1 MRFPLVHDSHDPL
14 YRQIE
19 RYLRDSIL
27 SGELEP
33 DTRLPAGRRLAQELG
48 VSRITVENAYAELQ
62 ADGLVITRPGSGY
75 YVNQILPSMFVTASG
90 DATTVNEPL
99 WQRELPECALF
110 GGHEFENGNGI
121 ISFEAGSGDVSNF
134 PVTEF
139 RKIMQ
144 DVIRRDG
151 TAAFEYGEYNGYA
164 PLRSAIAH
172 ILTSRGIKAR
182 PENVLITSGSQQA
195 IALCTQLLL
204 KPGDTV
210 LTENPTY
217 SGALYLFRAYGLRVV
232 GVPVDSEG
240 MQTEKL
246 ESVLQQYHPKLIYTM
261 PDFQNP
267 TGTCLSNPR
276 RQQLMALAERYNM
289 AVIEDDYVGDLRYE
303 GRAQSSLKAL
313 DPGGR
318 VIYTGT
324 FSKMLLPGL
333 RIGFL
338 LAEGPIYRVLT
349 ERKYV
354 HDIAASNLMQRV
366 LEVYLSIGR
375 YRNYLRRS
383 CRIYRER
390 RDAMIKAIGEYLPA
404 SVSFD
409 KPKGGLFIWLALP
422 QGLAAEKL
430 SRIALTEGVC
440 CAQGKTFFTDQGAPR
455 GAFDIRSDTGCSS
468 SGSSAGGDMAESMPP
483 PPDYLRL
490 NFAMHTPEEIEEGV
504 IRLGRA
510 FART

>member
-1 MRFPLVHDSHDPL
+1 MRIPIVRCSRDPL

-19 RYLRDSIL
+19 HYLRDRIL
-27 SGELEP
+27 SGELGP
-33 DTRLPAGRRLAQELG
+33 NTRLPASRRLAQELG
-48 VSRITVENAYAELQ
+48 VSRITVDNAYAELQ
-62 ADGLVITRPGSGY
+62 ADGLVIAHPGSGY
-75 YVNQILPSMFVTASG
+75 YVSKILPAILGVVAGDSTAVS
-90 DATTVNEPL
+90 EPL
-99 WQRELPECALF
+99 WQRELLECGFF
-110 GGHEFENGNGI
+110 GGNEFAPTNPISKDKDNTI
-121 ISFEAGSGDVSNF
+121 ISFDAGSGDVRNF
-134 PVTEF
+134 PVVEF

-151 TAAFEYGEYNGYA
+151 IAAFEYGEYNGYA

-195 IALCTQLLL
+195 IALVTQLLL

-217 SGALYLFRAYGLRVV
+217 SGALYLFRTYGLRVV

-246 ESVLQQYHPKLIYTM
+246 ESALQQYHPKLIYTM

-267 TGTCLSNPR
+267 TGTCMSNAR
-276 RQQLMALAERYNM
+276 RQQLMDLADRYNV
-289 AVIEDDYVGDLRYE
+289 AVAEDDYVGDLRYD
-303 GRAQSSLKAL
+303 GRSQPSLKAL

-333 RIGFL
+333 RTGFL
-338 LAEGPIYRVLT
+338 LAEGPIYKVLA

-375 YRNYLRRS
+375 YRNYLRHS
-383 CRIYRER
+383 CKIYRER
-390 RDAMIKAIGEYLPA
+390 RDTMIKAIEKYLPD
-404 SVSFD
+404 SVSFE

-422 QGLAAEKL
+422 QGLTAGEL
-430 SRIALTEGVC
+430 SRIALAEGVN
-440 CAQGKTFFTDQGAPR
+440 CAQGKSFLADQVTLG
-455 GAFDIRSDTGCSS
+455 I
-468 SGSSAGGDMAESMPP
+468 GSSVGDDIVTSA
-483 PPDYLRL
+483 PDYLRL
-490 NFAMHTPEEIEEGV
+490 NFAMHTSEVIEEG
-504 IRLGRA
+504 IQRLGRA
-510 FART
+510 FARTQT

>member
-1 MRFPLVHDSHDPL
+1 MRFPLVRDSRDPL

-48 VSRITVENAYAELQ
+48 VSRITVDNAYAELQ
-62 ADGLVITRPGSGY
+62 ADGLVVARPGSGY
-75 YVNQILPSMFVTASG
+75 YVSKILPTMFDLVGG
-90 DATTVNEPL
+90 DPATTSEPL

-110 GGHEFENGNGI
+110 GGNEPVGGHGI
-121 ISFEAGSGDVSNF
+121 VDGSGSMGDCISFEAGSGDVSNF

-144 DVIRRDG
+144 DVIHRDG
-151 TAAFEYGEYNGYA
+151 TAAFEYGEYNGYT

-172 ILTSRGIKAR
+172 ILTCRGIKAR
-182 PENVLITSGSQQA
+182 TENVLITSGSQQA

-246 ESVLQQYHPKLIYTM
+246 ESVLQQYHPRLIYTM

-276 RQQLMALAERYNM
+276 RQQLMALAERYNV

-303 GRAQSSLKAL
+303 GRAQPSLKAL

-383 CRIYRER
+383 CKIYRER
-390 RDAMIKAIGEYLPA
+390 RDAMINAIGEYLPA
-404 SVSFD
+404 SVCFD
-409 KPKGGLFIWLALP
+409 KPKGGLFIWLELP
-422 QGLAAEKL
+422 QGLAAEEL
-430 SRIALTEGVC
+430 CRIALTEGVG
-440 CAQGKTFFTDQGAPR
+440 CAQGKTFFTVQGAPL
-455 GAFDIRSDTGCSS
+455 A
-468 SGSSAGGDMAESMPP
+468 
-483 PPDYLRL
+483 PDYLRL
-490 NFAMHTPEEIEEGV
+490 NFAMHTLEEIEEG
-504 IRLGRA
+504 IKRLGRA
-510 FART
+510 FARI